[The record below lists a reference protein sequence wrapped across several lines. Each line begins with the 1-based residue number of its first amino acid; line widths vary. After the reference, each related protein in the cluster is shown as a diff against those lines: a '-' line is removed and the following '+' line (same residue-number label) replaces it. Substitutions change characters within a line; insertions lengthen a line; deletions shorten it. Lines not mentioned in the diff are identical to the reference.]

1 MKDFGVVTGV
11 SHFKT
16 LKNDKIASMIDVL
29 PTFFKG
35 FNIIGTIPVK
45 PLTYRVSVMIF

>member
-1 MKDFGVVTGV
+1 MKNFGVVTDV

-35 FNIIGTIPVK
+35 FSIIVQFQLSHSLIESR
-45 PLTYRVSVMIF
+45 L